1 MNIYNVGIYVRLS
14 REDDEKNFKESE
26 SIKNQK
32 EFLVSYCLERGW
44 NVKEIYVDDGFT
56 GTNFDRPGFSKLIK
70 DIELKKINLV
80 ITKDLS
86 RLGRNYSKTG
96 YYIDEYF
103 PEHKV

>member
-44 NVKEIYVDDGFT
+44 NVKEIYVDDGFMVP
-56 GTNFDRPGFSKLIK
+56 R
-70 DIELKKINLV
+70 V
-80 ITKDLS
+80 ISVPLLYT
-86 RLGRNYSKTG
+86 
-96 YYIDEYF
+96 I
-103 PEHKV
+103 